1 MEGLARYDRQ
11 RTYQW
16 NYDHPPTLLNR
27 TAAPVAGEWTFCGRS
42 VDSPLGIAAGPLLN
56 GQWCLYY
63 AGLGFDVVT
72 YKTVRHRQ
80 RDCYPLPNLLPV
92 KCDSLDG
99 SEPFVQPA
107 DEMLG
112 SWAVSFGMP
121 STWPETWRQD
131 IAWTRENLPTTKL
144 LSVSVVGT
152 MQEGWSINELAE
164 DYAQTAAWAVESGAD
179 CIETNFSCP
188 NVSTCDGQL
197 YLDFEASRQ
206 VASAVKSAIG
216 DCPLAIKIGHMRIAD
231 DTKRFMDA
239 VGEHVSAIA
248 MTNSIAA
255 PVGVTDQQL
264 LFDRQPRGIC
274 GRAIRDAS
282 IRQVEQFSNSI
293 QKGTAN
299 IEIIGIGGI
308 ETAADVKRYLDAGA
322 SSCHLATAV
331 MIDPSVGLK
340 IREDLST

>member
-1 MEGLARYDRQ
+1 MQGLERYDRQ

-16 NYDHPPTLLNR
+16 NYDHPP
-27 TAAPVAGEWTFCGRS
+27 APVDCTAELVAGDWKFCGRA

-56 GQWCLYY
+56 GKWCLYY

-92 KCDSLDG
+92 KCESLDG
-99 SEPFVQPA
+99 SEPFVQPT

-121 STWPETWRQD
+121 SAWPDTWRKD
-131 IAWTRENLPTTKL
+131 ITWTREQLPKTTV

-164 DYAQTAAWAVESGAD
+164 DYAETAAWAVESGAD

-197 YLDFEASRQ
+197 YLDFEASRK
-206 VASAVKSAIG
+206 VAATVKAAIG
-216 DCPLAIKIGHMRIAD
+216 DCPLALKIGHMQIAD
-231 DTKRFMDA
+231 HANRFIDA

-255 PVGVTDQQL
+255 SVGTTDEQL

-282 IRQVEQFSNSI
+282 VRQVEHFSNAI
-293 QKGTAN
+293 QKRSAD
-299 IEIIGIGGI
+299 IEVIGIGGI
-308 ETAADVKRYLDAGA
+308 ETASDVKRYLDAGA

-331 MIDPSVGLK
+331 MLDPSVGLK
-340 IREDLST
+340 IRKELST